1 MASVT
6 SDFVFPEA
14 LPAPPAFRIQR
25 DPLPTGEPRLGDVI
39 AAGVLLEISRIVTR
53 ILTVARPEIGERT
66 ERIVGVAQE
75 LARTLDLDQAWEFE
89 VAARLSQVGWLTLP
103 ATTRE
108 AALRGDP
115 VSEEEWRLIASH
127 PLLARDLI
135 GEGGRLTGVVQMIE
149 RQREPRSL
157 PGEPVVELQGDR
169 IALGA
174 QILRVASDLEA
185 LVRSGLSRQ
194 EALARLAAEPCE
206 YDATLVAALAGVSPD
221 RRQTA

>member
-1 MASVT
+1 MT
-6 SDFVFPEA
+6 SDFVFPAA
-14 LPAPPAFRIQR
+14 LST
-25 DPLPTGEPRLGDVI
+25 PLPIRMQREAIPAGETRLGDII

-66 ERIVGVAQE
+66 ERIVGIAQE
-75 LARTLDLDQAWEFE
+75 LARALDLEQAWEFE

-103 ATTRE
+103 EATRE

-115 VSEEEWRLIASH
+115 VSEEEWRLVASH

-157 PGEPVVELQGDR
+157 PGEPVVDLRRDR

-194 EALARLAAEPCE
+194 DALARLAAEPCE

>member
-6 SDFVFPEA
+6 SDFVFPGA
-14 LPAPPAFRIQR
+14 LPAPLPVRIQR
-25 DPLPTGEPRLGDVI
+25 GARPAGEPRFGDVI

-66 ERIVGVAQE
+66 ERIVGIAQE
-75 LARTLDLDQAWEFE
+75 LARALDLDQAWEFE

-103 ATTRE
+103 EATRE

-115 VSEEEWRLIASH
+115 VSEEEWRLVASH

-149 RQREPRSL
+149 RQREPRCL
-157 PGEPVVELQGDR
+157 PGEPVADLRRDR

-185 LVRSGLSRQ
+185 LVRSGVSRQ
-194 EALARLAAEPCE
+194 DALARLAAEPCE
-206 YDATLVAALAGVSPD
+206 YDATLVAALAGSPD
-221 RRQTA
+221 RRQTV